1 MLLHLKIGSSGK
13 KSLVKCSRTA
23 SIMSNFTTWHCV
35 KDEMGKEGSIA
46 QMFTTWHRYRKQ
58 NFTDRQVFK
67 WSSVQV
73 LKFIDKKKAQ
83 VLKCSSTASVLHD
96 HFVIFPWSN
105 KVTANKQDLTSLH
118 LIRHQVSFSSSSF
131 SSYFC
136 LTPADMNKLLYVSPH
151 LKVTI

>member
-1 MLLHLKIGSSGK
+1 MHYFFLVFISKVLPTDMLVVWTRFSHDSGVMILHLKIGSSGK

-46 QMFTTWHRYRKQ
+46 QVFTAWHRYRKQ

-73 LKFIDKKKAQ
+73 LKFIDKKR
-83 VLKCSSTASVLHD
+83 LKCSSVQVPPQSCMTTLWYFHGPTRSQPINKILHP
-96 HFVIFPWSN
+96 FI
-105 KVTANKQDLTSLH
+105 
-118 LIRHQVSFSSSSF
+118 
-131 SSYFC
+131 
-136 LTPADMNKLLYVSPH
+136 
-151 LKVTI
+151 